1 MPSALYPDLVARAAG
16 LHHEGHGYPG
26 IAEIL
31 NREGWRPAKRR
42 DTFNAAMVNHL
53 LLRAGIVE
61 RRYHRGPRPIEREPD
76 EWTIREL
83 AEEIGM
89 PEPTLYTWVQQGRLP
104 CRLVETGGKPAKL
117 VHADAASIAALKEIR
132 AVPAPWH
139 RRPPVLPSTRNPT
152 ES

>member
-1 MPSALYPDLVARAAG
+1 
-16 LHHEGHGYPG
+16 
-26 IAEIL
+26 
-31 NREGWRPAKRR
+31 
-42 DTFNAAMVNHL
+42 MVNHL
-53 LLRAGIVE
+53 LLKAGIVE
-61 RRYHRGPRPIEREPD
+61 RKYHRGPRPIEREPD